1 MRISVLLALLFQT
14 FFSFGQLI
22 QKETVQSL
30 YIELYRD
37 SMPLG
42 SGTGFIIKSK
52 TKNYLVTNYHVLTN
66 KNPVTGQWLDPKVP
80 IAPNRIAIVQNATKL
95 GDHVIKWENLLDN
108 SGKPLWHETTIN
120 KEMVDVVELP
130 LLDTTGI
137 AIYPISYNNIA
148 PDSFAIAPTDRVFI
162 VGFPLGLKSA
172 PFFPIWKSGLIASEP
187 EIDQENKPIV
197 WIDVVSFP
205 GMSGSP
211 TYLILNEAT
220 TKNGDRM
227 MFVGHQTFFMGV
239 FSHGHPNQVYG
250 ALWKA
255 SFLKNI
261 FDKLP

>member
-1 MRISVLLALLFQT
+1 MRFSIFLFLCFQT
-14 FFSFGQLI
+14 GFSFGQTI
-22 QKETVQSL
+22 QRETVQSL
-30 YIELYRD
+30 YLELYKD
-37 SMPLG
+37 TTPIA

-66 KNPVTGQWLDPKVP
+66 KNPVTGQWLDPRVP
-80 IAPNRIAIVQNATKL
+80 ISPNRIAIVQNAQKL
-95 GDHVIKWENLLDN
+95 GDHIIKWERLLDDKGN
-108 SGKPLWHETTIN
+108 PLWFQNKIN
-120 KEMVDVVELP
+120 NEMVDVVELP
-130 LLDTTGI
+130 LHDTTNI
-137 AIYPISYNNIA
+137 TIYPVPYQNIP

-162 VGFPLGLKSA
+162 LGFPLGLKSA

-187 EIDQENKPIV
+187 DVDQENKPIV
-197 WIDVVSFP
+197 WIDVASFH

-220 TKNGDRM
+220 TKSGSRM
-227 MFVGHQTFFMGV
+227 MFIGHQTYFMGV

-250 ALWKA
+250 ALWKS

>member
-1 MRISVLLALLFQT
+1 MRILILITLLFQT
-14 FFSFGQLI
+14 IFSFGQLI

-37 SMPLG
+37 STPLG

-66 KNPVTGQWLDPKVP
+66 KNPVTGQWLDPKIP
-80 IAPNRIAIVQNATKL
+80 IAPNRVAIVHNASKL
-95 GDHVIKWENLLDN
+95 GDHVIKWEKLLDKN
-108 SGKPLWHETTIN
+108 GNPLWHETKIN

-130 LLDTTGI
+130 LHDTTGI
-137 AIYPISYNNIA
+137 AIYPVAYNNIV
-148 PDSFAIAPTDRVFI
+148 PDSFVIAPTDRVFI
-162 VGFPLGLKSA
+162 IGFPLGLKSA

-187 EIDQENKPIV
+187 EIDQENKPVV
-197 WIDVVSFP
+197 WIDVASFP

-211 TYLILNEAT
+211 TYIILNETT
-220 TKNGDRM
+220 TKSGDRI

-255 SFLKNI
+255 SFLKDI

>member
-1 MRISVLLALLFQT
+1 MRILILITLLFQT
-14 FFSFGQLI
+14 IFSFGQLI

-37 SMPLG
+37 STPLG

-66 KNPVTGQWLDPKVP
+66 KNPDTGQWLDPKIP
-80 IAPNRIAIVQNATKL
+80 IAPNRVAIVQNASKL
-95 GDHVIKWENLLDN
+95 GDHVIKWEKLLDKN
-108 SGKPLWHETTIN
+108 GNPLWHETKIN

-130 LLDTTGI
+130 LHDTTGI
-137 AIYPISYNNIA
+137 AIYPVAYNNIV

-162 VGFPLGLKSA
+162 IGFPLGLKSA

-187 EIDQENKPIV
+187 EIDQENKPVV
-197 WIDVVSFP
+197 WIDVASFP

-211 TYLILNEAT
+211 TYIILNETT
-220 TKNGDRM
+220 TKSGDRI

-255 SFLKNI
+255 SFLKDI